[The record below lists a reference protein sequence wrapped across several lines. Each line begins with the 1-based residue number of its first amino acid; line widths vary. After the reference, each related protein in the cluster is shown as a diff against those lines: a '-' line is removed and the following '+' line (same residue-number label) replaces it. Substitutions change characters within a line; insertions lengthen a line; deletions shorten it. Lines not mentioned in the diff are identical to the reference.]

1 MADILALKFEYFR
14 KSLYEALLLKEINI
28 VFKWPWPSGLI
39 KGFPKLT
46 QNLILLCITNISCY
60 ILGNYTFF
68 AESSPLLFDV
78 IHKAASTVKCSDPD
92 YQDMSVLERWNQTY
106 RDPENPFQPK

>member
-1 MADILALKFEYFR
+1 MVPQAYTQ
-14 KSLYEALLLKEINI
+14 NI
-28 VFKWPWPSGLI
+28 VQLR
-39 KGFPKLT
+39 
-46 QNLILLCITNISCY
+46 N

-78 IHKAASTVKCSDPD
+78 IHEAAGTVKCSDPD

-106 RDPENPFQPK
+106 RDPENPLKPK